1 MQRTVFA
8 GIAAMAAMT
17 SVAAVRLEN
26 DLQDQQY
33 VEVDTEIDTGI
44 DTGIDTEIGTK
55 VDAEVD
61 AEVDTE
67 IGTEGDK
74 YLCYEGRMSGFC
86 INLAKEMGADTDQ
99 VHTRLFDNCRN
110 VFWKSHGGTNYY
122 GNWNHYK
129 KSIKA
134 CEEEV

>member
-44 DTGIDTEIGTK
+44 DAEVDTEIDTGIDTGIDTK
-55 VDAEVD
+55 
-61 AEVDTE
+61 VDTE
-67 IGTEGDK
+67 IGTE
-74 YLCYEGRMSGFC
+74 
-86 INLAKEMGADTDQ
+86 IDTEVDTEQ
-99 VHTRLFDNCRN
+99 L
-110 VFWKSHGGTNYY
+110 Y
-122 GNWNHYK
+122 GNWRLVDERYMPSDK
-129 KSIKA
+129 
-134 CEEEV
+134 C